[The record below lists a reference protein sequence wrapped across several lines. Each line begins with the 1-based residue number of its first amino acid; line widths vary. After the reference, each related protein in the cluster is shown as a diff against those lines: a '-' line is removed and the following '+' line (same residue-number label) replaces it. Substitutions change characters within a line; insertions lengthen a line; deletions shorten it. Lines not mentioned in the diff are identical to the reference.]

1 MLFTLTWLW
10 ASASICL
17 FGGKSNDLLSLW
29 ARCDSSWAG
38 DMANKVELVFSFT
51 WMEALSCAVSQEDL
65 ELHLRPHFHGLGW
78 VGWGL
83 WLITALQ
90 HVLNSVMHGHHQG
103 VTNSE
108 TKGH

>member
-1 MLFTLTWLW
+1 MALGERKHLLVWRQEQG
-10 ASASICL
+10 SVEPV
-17 FGGKSNDLLSLW
+17 GKVQQFLG
-29 ARCDSSWAG
+29 RG
-38 DMANKVELVFSFT
+38 HGELVFFSFI